1 MPLTLVTGG
10 SRGIGAAIC
19 VRLAAE
25 GHDLIVAYRTDAGAA
40 ERVATAVRALGRT
53 AQIVQVDTASESS
66 VDAMFAAID
75 GQLTGLV
82 NNAGVSGGNSRLI
95 DADADG
101 MRLALEVNVL
111 GYLLVARGALR
122 AFDGAGSIVN
132 ISSGAAT
139 LGGANRYVHYAA
151 SKAAVDGMT
160 IGLAKEV
167 AADGV
172 RVNAV
177 SPGTIYTDFHAE
189 PDRADQVGPTV
200 PLGRSGQPEEI
211 AGAVAWLLSDDAS
224 YTTGANIR
232 VAGGL

>member
-19 VRLAAE
+19 VRLASE
-25 GHDLIVAYRTDAGAA
+25 GHDVIVAYRTDAEAA
-40 ERVATAVRALGRT
+40 EQVATAVRDLGRS
-53 AQIVQVDTASESS
+53 AQTIQVDTASEQS
-66 VDAMFAAID
+66 VDEMFAAID

-82 NNAGVSGGNSRLI
+82 NNAGISGGNSRLV

-122 AFDGAGSIVN
+122 AFRGTGSIVN

>member
-1 MPLTLVTGG
+1 MPLTLVTGA

-25 GHDLIVAYRTDAGAA
+25 GHDVIVAYRTDAEAA
-40 ERVATAVRALGRT
+40 EQVATAVRALGRT
-53 AQIVQVDTASESS
+53 AQTIQVDTASEQS
-66 VDAMFAAID
+66 VNTMFAAID

-82 NNAGVSGGNSRLI
+82 NNAGISGGNSRLV

-101 MRLALEVNVL
+101 MRHALEVNVL

-122 AFDGAGSIVN
+122 AFNGAGAIVN

-160 IGLAKEV
+160 IGLSKEV

>member
-19 VRLAAE
+19 VRLAVE
-25 GHDLIVAYRTDAGAA
+25 GHDLIVAYRTDAAAA
-40 ERVATAVRALGRT
+40 EQVATAVRALGRS
-53 AQIVQVDTASESS
+53 AQTIQVDTASEQS
-66 VDAMFAAID
+66 VGEMFAAID

-82 NNAGVSGGNSRLI
+82 NNAGISGGISRLI

-101 MRLALEVNVL
+101 MRLALEINVL

-122 AFDGAGSIVN
+122 AFRGVGSIVN

-177 SPGTIYTDFHAE
+177 SPGTIYTDFHVE

>member
-19 VRLAAE
+19 LRLAND
-25 GHDLIVAYRTDAGAA
+25 GHDLVVAYRSDAEAA
-40 ERVATAVRALGRT
+40 NAVAEGVRARGRT
-53 AQIVQVDTASESS
+53 AQVLQVETSSEQS
-66 VDAMFAAID
+66 VTEMFAAVH
-75 GQLTGLV
+75 GTLTGLV
-82 NNAGVSGGNSRLI
+82 NNAGISGGVARLI
-95 DADADG
+95 DADADA
-101 MRLALEVNVL
+101 MRRAIEVNVL
-111 GYLLVARGALR
+111 GYLLCARGALR
-122 AFDGAGSIVN
+122 AFQGSGSIVN

-151 SKAAVDGMT
+151 TKAAVDAMT
-160 IGLAKEV
+160 VGLAKEV

-189 PDRADQVGPTV
+189 PDRADQVAPTV
-200 PLGRSGQPEEI
+200 PLGRAGQPEEI
-211 AGAVAWLLSDDAS
+211 AAAVAWLLSDDAS

>member
-19 VRLAAE
+19 VRLASE
-25 GHDLIVAYRTDAGAA
+25 GHDLIVAYRTDAEAA
-40 ERVATAVRALGRT
+40 EQVAIAVRALGRT
-53 AQIVQVDTASESS
+53 AQTVQVDTASEAS
-66 VDAMFAAID
+66 VDAMFAAIG

-82 NNAGVSGGNSRLI
+82 NNAGISGGNSRLI
-95 DADADG
+95 DADAEG

-122 AFDGAGSIVN
+122 AFRGSGSIVN

>member
-10 SRGIGAAIC
+10 SRGIGEAIC

-25 GHDLIVAYRTDAGAA
+25 GHDLIVAYRTDAEAA
-40 ERVATAVRALGRT
+40 EQVATAVRALGRS
-53 AQIVQVDTASESS
+53 AQTIQVDTASEQS
-66 VDAMFAAID
+66 VDEMFAAID

-82 NNAGVSGGNSRLI
+82 NNAGISGGNSRLI

-101 MRLALEVNVL
+101 MRRALEVNVL

-122 AFDGAGSIVN
+122 AFAGTGAIVN

>member
-19 VRLAAE
+19 VRLASE
-25 GHDLIVAYRTDAGAA
+25 GHDLIVAYRTDAEAA
-40 ERVATAVRALGRT
+40 EQVAIAVRALGRT
-53 AQIVQVDTASESS
+53 AQTVQVDTASEAS
-66 VDAMFAAID
+66 VDAMFAAIG

-82 NNAGVSGGNSRLI
+82 NNAGISGGNSRLI
-95 DADADG
+95 DADAEG

-122 AFDGAGSIVN
+122 AFAGSGSIVN

-151 SKAAVDGMT
+151 SKAAVDGIT

-189 PDRADQVGPTV
+189 PDRADTVGPTV
-200 PLGRSGQPEEI
+200 PMGRSGQPEEI
-211 AGAVAWLLSDDAS
+211 AAAVAWLLSDDAS

>member
-19 VRLAAE
+19 VRLASE
-25 GHDLIVAYRTDAGAA
+25 GHDVIVAYRTDAEAA
-40 ERVATAVRALGRT
+40 EQVATAVRDLGRS
-53 AQIVQVDTASESS
+53 AQTIQVDTASEQS
-66 VDAMFAAID
+66 VDEMFAAID

-82 NNAGVSGGNSRLI
+82 NNAGISGGNSRLI

-122 AFDGAGSIVN
+122 AFRGTGSIVN

-189 PDRADQVGPTV
+189 PDRADQVSPTV

>member
-25 GHDLIVAYRTDAGAA
+25 GHDLIVAYRTDAEAA
-40 ERVATAVRALGRT
+40 EQVAIAVRALGRS
-53 AQIVQVDTASESS
+53 AQTVQVDTASEAS
-66 VDAMFAAID
+66 VDAMFATID

-82 NNAGVSGGNSRLI
+82 NNAGISGGNSRLI
-95 DADADG
+95 DADAEG

-122 AFDGAGSIVN
+122 AFRGSGSIVN

-160 IGLAKEV
+160 VGLAKEV

-189 PDRADQVGPTV
+189 PDRADRVGPTV

>member
-19 VRLAAE
+19 VRLASE
-25 GHDLIVAYRTDAGAA
+25 GHDVIVAYRTDAEAA
-40 ERVATAVRALGRT
+40 EQVATAVRDLGRS
-53 AQIVQVDTASESS
+53 AQTIQVDTASEQS
-66 VDAMFAAID
+66 VDEMFAAID

-122 AFDGAGSIVN
+122 AFRGVGSIVN

-139 LGGANRYVHYAA
+139 LGGANRYVHDAA

>member
-25 GHDLIVAYRTDAGAA
+25 GHDLIVAYRTDAAAA
-40 ERVATAVRALGRT
+40 EQVATAVRALGRS
-53 AQIVQVDTASESS
+53 AQTIQVDTASEQS
-66 VDAMFAAID
+66 VDAMFAAVD

-122 AFDGAGSIVN
+122 AFRGVGSIVN

>member
-25 GHDLIVAYRTDAGAA
+25 GHDLIVAYRTDAEAA
-40 ERVATAVRALGRT
+40 EQVAAAVRALGRT
-53 AQIVQVDTASESS
+53 AQTVQVDTASESS
-66 VDAMFAAID
+66 VGAMFAAID

-122 AFDGAGSIVN
+122 AFNGAGSIVN

>member
-19 VRLAAE
+19 VRLASE
-25 GHDLIVAYRTDAGAA
+25 GHNVIVAYRTDAEAA
-40 ERVATAVRALGRT
+40 EQVATGVRDLGRS
-53 AQIVQVDTASESS
+53 AQTIQVDTASEQS
-66 VDAMFAAID
+66 VDEMFAAID

-82 NNAGVSGGNSRLI
+82 NNAGISGGNSRLI

-122 AFDGAGSIVN
+122 AFRGTGSIVN

>member
-25 GHDLIVAYRTDAGAA
+25 GHDLIVAYRTDAAAA
-40 ERVATAVRALGRT
+40 EQVAAAVRALGRS
-53 AQIVQVDTASESS
+53 AQTIKVDTASEQS
-66 VDAMFAAID
+66 VDEMFAAID

-82 NNAGVSGGNSRLI
+82 NNAGISGGNSRLI

-122 AFDGAGSIVN
+122 AFRGVGSIVN

>member
-19 VRLAAE
+19 VRLAGE
-25 GHDLIVAYRTDAGAA
+25 GHDVIVAYRADAEAA
-40 ERVATAVRALGRT
+40 EQVASAVRAFGRT
-53 AQIVQVDTASESS
+53 AQTVQVDTASEES

-82 NNAGVSGGNSRLI
+82 NNAGISGGNSRLI

-101 MRLALEVNVL
+101 MRHMLEVNVL
-111 GYLLVARGALR
+111 GYLLCARGALR
-122 AFDGAGSIVN
+122 AFQGSGSIVN

-160 IGLAKEV
+160 VGLAKEV

-177 SPGTIYTDFHAE
+177 SPGTIYTDFHEE
-189 PDRADQVGPTV
+189 PDRAEQFGPNV

>member
-25 GHDLIVAYRTDAGAA
+25 GHDLIVAYREDAEAA
-40 ERVATAVRALGRT
+40 ERIATAVRALGRT
-53 AQIVQVDTASESS
+53 AQTIQVDTASEES
-66 VDAMFAAID
+66 VNAMFAAID

-82 NNAGVSGGNSRLI
+82 NNAGISGGNARLI
-95 DADADG
+95 DADAED
-101 MRLALEVNVL
+101 MRHMLATNVL
-111 GYLLVARGALR
+111 GYLLCARGALR
-122 AFDGAGSIVN
+122 AFTGSGSIVN

-177 SPGTIYTDFHAE
+177 SPGTVYTDFHEE

>member
-19 VRLAAE
+19 VRLASE
-25 GHDLIVAYRTDAGAA
+25 GHDLVVAYRTDAEAA
-40 ERVATAVRALGRT
+40 EQVANAVRAYGRT
-53 AQIVQVDTASESS
+53 AQAVQVDTSSESS
-66 VDAMFAAID
+66 VDAMFAAVE

-82 NNAGVSGGNSRLI
+82 NNAGISGGNSRLI

-101 MRLALEVNVL
+101 MRRALEVNVL

-122 AFDGAGSIVN
+122 AFRGSGSIVN

-189 PDRADQVGPTV
+189 PDRADQAGPTV
-200 PLGRSGQPEEI
+200 PLGRSGQPEEV

>member
-19 VRLAAE
+19 VRLASE
-25 GHDLIVAYRTDAGAA
+25 GHDLIVAYRTDAEAA
-40 ERVATAVRALGRT
+40 EQVAIAVRALGRT
-53 AQIVQVDTASESS
+53 AQTVQVDTASEAS

-95 DADADG
+95 DADAEG

-122 AFDGAGSIVN
+122 AFRGSGSIVN

>member
-19 VRLAAE
+19 VRLASE
-25 GHDLIVAYRTDAGAA
+25 GHDLIVAYRTDAEAA
-40 ERVATAVRALGRT
+40 EQVATAVRALGRT
-53 AQIVQVDTASESS
+53 AQTVQVDTASEAS
-66 VDAMFAAID
+66 VDAMFAAIE

-82 NNAGVSGGNSRLI
+82 NNAGISGGNSRLI
-95 DADADG
+95 DADAEG

-122 AFDGAGSIVN
+122 AFAGSGSIVN

-167 AADGV
+167 AADGM

-232 VAGGL
+232 VAGAL

>member
-19 VRLAAE
+19 VRLASE
-25 GHDLIVAYRTDAGAA
+25 GHDVIVAYRTDAEAA
-40 ERVATAVRALGRT
+40 EQVATAVRDLGRS
-53 AQIVQVDTASESS
+53 AQTIQVDTASEQS
-66 VDAMFAAID
+66 VDEMFAAID
-75 GQLTGLV
+75 GELTGLV
-82 NNAGVSGGNSRLI
+82 NNAGISGGNSRLI

-122 AFDGAGSIVN
+122 AFRGTGSIVN

>member
-10 SRGIGAAIC
+10 SRGIGAAVC
-19 VRLAAE
+19 ARLARD
-25 GHDLIVAYRTDAGAA
+25 GHDLIVGYRVDAEAA
-40 ERVATAVRALGRT
+40 EQVAADVRALGRT
-53 AQIVQVDTASESS
+53 AQTIQVDTASEQS
-66 VDAMFAAID
+66 VDAMFAAIR

-82 NNAGVSGGNSRLI
+82 NNAGISGGNARLV
-95 DADADG
+95 DADAEG
-101 MRLALEVNVL
+101 MRHALEVNVL
-111 GYLLVARGALR
+111 GYLLCARGALR
-122 AFDGAGSIVN
+122 AFTGTGAIVN

-177 SPGTIYTDFHAE
+177 SPGTIYTDFHEE
-189 PDRADQVGPTV
+189 PDRADQVAPTV
-200 PLGRSGQPEEI
+200 PMGRSGQPDEI
-211 AGAVAWLLSDDAS
+211 AAAVAWLLSDDAS